1 MNPLRFVR
9 EVVSAPHYRRSPGAT
24 LQYAYAKWI
33 FARFREP
40 DPLRFL
46 EVIGVNPK
54 EGLEGFDRWR
64 PEFERAIFLV
74 QQAKD
79 GQGGISLEDGMVL
92 YSLARALRPEYVV
105 ETGVAAGLSTSF
117 LGAGLIENGSGAL
130 FSIELPPAETGASAL
145 ADGSRYAWQEHG
157 VGWAIPKSIQAGLA
171 HRHRLI
177 LRNACQALP
186 DLLAQIPHIDIF
198 FHDDLHTPDHMLWE
212 YRLIWPHL
220 RSGGVMVSDDAN
232 FGWVQFCKELGEEKK
247 GFTNI
252 SRLTAMRKP

>member
-117 LGAGLIENGSGAL
+117 LGAVRSRTGRHSRFRSNCPRRRPGLRRWR
-130 FSIELPPAETGASAL
+130 TGL
-145 ADGSRYAWQEHG
+145 DMPGRNTAW
-157 VGWAIPKSIQAGLA
+157 
-171 HRHRLI
+171 
-177 LRNACQALP
+177 
-186 DLLAQIPHIDIF
+186 
-198 FHDDLHTPDHMLWE
+198 
-212 YRLIWPHL
+212 
-220 RSGGVMVSDDAN
+220 GGPFPRAFKRVSPTVIA
-232 FGWVQFCKELGEEKK
+232 
-247 GFTNI
+247 
-252 SRLTAMRKP
+252 